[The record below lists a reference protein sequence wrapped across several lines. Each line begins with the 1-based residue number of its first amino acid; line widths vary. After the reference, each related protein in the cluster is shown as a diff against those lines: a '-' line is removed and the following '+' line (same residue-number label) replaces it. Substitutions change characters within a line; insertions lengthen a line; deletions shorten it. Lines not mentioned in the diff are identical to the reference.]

1 MNTTQLMDQGTEF
14 ARNLKLKDAENCFSK
29 VLSMDPRS
37 SDAIIW
43 LGRIAFIQGDTE
55 KGDRL
60 LDEAISINSAEPQ
73 ALTFRGISELEK
85 GDTVKALEYFS
96 KAEASNPR
104 LEIHGYFARC
114 YSLLGRKQEAEQA
127 AQKAIQM
134 NPQDTLGHYE
144 LACIC
149 ADQGKVVDALK
160 HLVASVNSN
169 PLFVKG
175 YFALGALLAL
185 AGKPEEAIDVY
196 RKGLQYVPDA
206 HLLREQLCGLLA
218 SQGMFQE
225 AIDETYECIRRRNS
239 YDDHLRLGLYS
250 VILGQF
256 ETAEKA
262 FLKAL
267 ELNPQNWEAHY
278 NLGELYSAAN
288 LVEEARLQYESALSK
303 GEDEWKPYN
312 GMGVWI
318 LQNGQNRN
326 DAIPFFQKANELD
339 KSRPEPLMNLAL
351 TFASLR
357 EWDIAKSHCNK
368 IMQTA
373 PSESKYYKEAERL
386 VLAIDSENF

>member
-1 MNTTQLMDQGTEF
+1 MNTTQLMDQGTEL
-14 ARNLKLKDAENCFSK
+14 ARNLKLKDAEKCFSK

-43 LGRIAFIQGDTE
+43 LGRIAFIQGETE

-60 LDEAISINSAEPQ
+60 LDEAISINPAESR
-73 ALTFRGISELEK
+73 ALTFRGISQLEK

-96 KAEASNPR
+96 KAEESNPH
-104 LEIHGYFARC
+104 LEIQGYVARC

-134 NPQDTLGHYE
+134 NPQDTLAHYE
-144 LACIC
+144 LACIR
-149 ADQGKVVDALK
+149 ADQGNVVDALK
-160 HLVASVNSN
+160 HLVASINSN

-175 YFALGALLAL
+175 YFALGGLLTL
-185 AGKPEEAIDVY
+185 AGKAEEAIDVY

-218 SQGMFQE
+218 AQCMFQE
-225 AIDETYECIRRRNS
+225 AINETHECILRRNFFE
-239 YDDHLRLGLYS
+239 DHLRLGVYS

-256 ETAEKA
+256 EIAEKA
-262 FLKAL
+262 FLQAL
-267 ELNPQNWEAHY
+267 ELNPENWEAHY

-288 LVEEARLQYESALSK
+288 LVEEAHQQYESALSK
-303 GEDEWKPYN
+303 GKNEWKPYN

-326 DAIPFFQKANELD
+326 DAIPFLQKANKLD

-357 EWDIAKSHCNK
+357 EWDLAKSHCNA
-368 IMQTA
+368 IMQNA

-386 VLAIDSENF
+386 ILAIDSENS